1 MCYSLTQLPWMPHLH
16 LHKTLRGWIMNEVTM
31 PGKAEPSSIP
41 MWTFDHV
48 GLDATRQFWDRSQTI
63 ASALAAW
70 NSEVAH
76 FVSQRINRNGET
88 ISQMAQCQ
96 NWSEAFKTEAQWL
109 RVAIDDYIKGTS
121 RLMESNTKFMGNLLN
136 ASGGTVEQP
145 SNPTT

>member
-1 MCYSLTQLPWMPHLH
+1 
-16 LHKTLRGWIMNEVTM
+16 MNEVTK

-41 MWTFDHV
+41 MWPFDHA

-76 FVSQRINRNGET
+76 FVSQRISRDGET
-88 ISQMAQCQ
+88 FGQMAQCLSW
-96 NWSEAFKTEAQWL
+96 NEAFNTEAQWL

-145 SNPTT
+145 SNPAISKRAAS